1 MKLKEETKKLELTI
15 WERGKKINMDRIEY
29 FNISSANHE
38 EEMLKYY
45 TNSLI
50 TNIKKSLNENRDEQ
64 ELFDSIL
71 SIVKSVIK
79 TRCSFSF
86 RSLFGISQI

>member
-1 MKLKEETKKLELTI
+1 MELKI
-15 WERGKKINMDRIEY
+15 WERGQKKYMDRIEY

-50 TNIKKSLNENRDEQ
+50 TKIKKSLNENRDEQ

-71 SIVKSVIK
+71 SIVKSINTLNTTK
-79 TRCSFSF
+79 EGSKKR
-86 RSLFGISQI
+86 RHD